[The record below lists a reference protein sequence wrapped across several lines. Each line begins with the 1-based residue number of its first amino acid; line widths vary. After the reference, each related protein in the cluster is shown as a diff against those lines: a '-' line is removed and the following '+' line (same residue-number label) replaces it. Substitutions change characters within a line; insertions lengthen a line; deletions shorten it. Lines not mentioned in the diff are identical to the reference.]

1 VSTPEKVVRPE
12 RRVRVVVKGWVQG
25 VGFRADCRYEAQR
38 LGLAG
43 WVRNRGDGSVEA
55 LFAGPAPAVDEMVR
69 WCEHGPANAEVSG
82 TEVTDAPE
90 EPVGRSFNIRY

>member
-1 VSTPEKVVRPE
+1 MSASEEDFRPDK
-12 RRVRVVVKGWVQG
+12 RVRVVIEGWVQG
-25 VGFRADCRYEAQR
+25 VGFRAECRHEAQR

-55 LFAGPAPAVDEMVR
+55 LFSGPAPAVDEMLR

-82 TEVTDAPE
+82 VEVTEAPE
-90 EPVGRSFNIRY
+90 EAPGRSFNIRY